1 MYIKSNGLLCRYN
14 NDNDVTNNERFFIWQ
29 LFKYYLSTYFSS
41 FFPNIITLA
50 CTAKY
55 HGSDDIKWVPNDVY
69 EFHWHFQVFG
79 DFF

>member
-1 MYIKSNGLLCRYN
+1 MYIRSNGLLCIYN
-14 NDNDVTNNERFFIWQ
+14 NDNDVTNNENVIWQ
-29 LFKYYLSTYFSS
+29 LFKYYLSIYFCS

-55 HGSDDIKWVPNDVY
+55 HGSDVIKWVPNDVY
-69 EFHWHFQVFG
+69 EFNWHSQVFG